1 MRQRA
6 GTNCV
11 GGQTVVDMI
20 FCYLKVLI
28 EIVFDTHSY
37 AAEPKAQQQRN
48 INFVSESFPEI
59 HKKKN
64 SNGII
69 MINKSVL

>member
-1 MRQRA
+1 M
-6 GTNCV
+6 
-11 GGQTVVDMI
+11 VDMI

-59 HKKKN
+59 HKKEQQWN
-64 SNGII
+64 N
-69 MINKSVL
+69 ND